1 MPASQVSREE
11 TRKRES
17 GLTQCNP
24 VRNGRVGYDRKAKP
38 TSRLGPLVIC
48 MLAPSCHHDRY
59 VLQCPNEATK
69 LIQGA
74 LLGGEYL
81 GGSSCLNGTGTG
93 IVDECAQALDAV
105 SSETSCTVERQM
117 GVLYVDCVAGSAA

>member
-1 MPASQVSREE
+1 MVAWTRQVMPAGQVSREE

-59 VLQCPNEATK
+59 VLQCPNEATR
-69 LIQGA
+69 LIQGVVF
-74 LLGGEYL
+74 
-81 GGSSCLNGTGTG
+81 S
-93 IVDECAQALDAV
+93 AV
-105 SSETSCTVERQM
+105 SIWEDRH
-117 GVLYVDCVAGSAA
+117 A